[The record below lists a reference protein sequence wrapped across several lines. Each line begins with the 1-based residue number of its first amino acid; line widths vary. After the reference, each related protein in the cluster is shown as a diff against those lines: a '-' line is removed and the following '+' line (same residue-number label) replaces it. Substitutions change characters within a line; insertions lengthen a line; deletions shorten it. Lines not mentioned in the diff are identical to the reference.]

1 MPRVVLVI
9 VVEIVLRVGAR
20 PVEGPGAVGSVSPGA
35 VGSKVCRARLACAN
49 VGGKGGVVI
58 KSFRSNSI
66 TLPSDS
72 STCSPSSLPSFGLT
86 AILGLT
92 TIFIHTDDDDQ
103 ALPWCPLS
111 SFIFE

>member
-20 PVEGPGAVGSVSPGA
+20 PVEGPGAVGS
-35 VGSKVCRARLACAN
+35 KVCRARLASAN
-49 VGGKGGVVI
+49 VGGKGSVVI
-58 KSFRSNSI
+58 KSFRSYSI

-92 TIFIHTDDDDQ
+92 TIFIHTDNDDQ